1 MEFVPEKKFMEEA
14 LSLAKLAADAGVI
27 PVGAVVV
34 LNAEVMG
41 RGYNRREMDKDPL
54 GHAEIMAISEAAR
67 KLGDWRLKDAV
78 LYVTLEPC
86 PMCAGAIINSRIGRV
101 VFGCEDE
108 KLGACG
114 TVTDLFS
121 LPNTGNPK
129 IFRNFMEDECRGL
142 LREFFK
148 KLR

>member
-1 MEFVPEKKFMEEA
+1 MEFIPEKRFMQEAISLAEEA
-14 LSLAKLAADAGVI
+14 AALGEI

-34 LNAEVMG
+34 LDGEIIG
-41 RGYNRREMDKDPL
+41 RGRNSREELRDPL
-54 GHAEIMAISEAAR
+54 GHAEIMAISEAAK

-86 PMCAGAIINSRIGRV
+86 PMCAGAVVNSRISRV

-114 TVTDLFS
+114 TVTDILS
-121 LPNTGNPK
+121 LPNTGKPK
-129 IFRNFMEDECRGL
+129 IFRNFMEDQCRAL
-142 LREFFK
+142 LRDFFK
-148 KLR
+148 NLR